1 MLTAAAFM
9 SVESSR
15 AVARSPH
22 PLKQSSLP
30 AVQRKSTLLLAW
42 VQVRRGDHLLDD
54 TLIQIQNAG
63 ARRQL
68 KFPLRVKF
76 SNEDAV
82 DEGGVQ
88 KVQNCVRRSL

>member
-1 MLTAAAFM
+1 MGQGSAT
-9 SVESSR
+9 VG
-15 AVARSPH
+15 
-22 PLKQSSLP
+22 
-30 AVQRKSTLLLAW
+30 
-42 VQVRRGDHLLDD
+42 VQVRREGFLLDD

-76 SNEDAV
+76 ANEEAV

-88 KVQNCVRRSL
+88 KVLPSTYHIVVLCGALA